1 MTFKSALEIDCG
13 LRFMYD
19 TLDIISPCGR
29 KMLLEGEMMTTKR
42 EIDFHY
48 RRLNEIYDKD
58 CTKIAHKLMCLKDIH
73 TTLNRLDSGTVL
85 DDIELFEVKYL
96 AIVSSEV
103 LELLQEQNIVAV
115 GLPHLGNVVEILDPD
130 GVNIPSFYVYDSY
143 SEELREVRKQI
154 KAIQGNGEDLPDEK
168 RQHLAVLLQKNADL
182 ELEIREML
190 SGKLREYAG
199 DLSVALRNLSF
210 LDILI
215 AKAGQ
220 MKKLGLCFPVVV
232 EDGETFYNGMF
243 NPAVRDALMAKGKE
257 YMPVDIEF
265 EREPVTI
272 IGANMGG
279 KTVVL
284 KSLALNQLLTQ
295 FGFGVA
301 AHDCCV
307 NLVGEVALCIGD
319 DQSMEKGISSFAAEM
334 MAINKVV
341 LKIRE
346 GRNLLALVDEP
357 ARTTNPVEGTALV
370 EGLLDVLGQ
379 IKGGFVLTTHYN
391 ILNGN
396 VKRYRVKGL
405 RDNIMDY
412 TLEVTHC
419 GDVPHEAVAIAES
432 LGIDPQWIECT
443 KRNLNN

>member
-73 TTLNRLDSGTVL
+73 TTLSRLENGAVL

-103 LELLQEQNIVAV
+103 LALLQEQNIVAV
-115 GLPHLGNVVEILDPD
+115 GLPHLGKVVEILDPD

-143 SEELREVRKQI
+143 SDELREVRKQI
-154 KAIQGNGEDLPDEK
+154 KAIQGNGEELPDDK
-168 RQHLAVLLQKNADL
+168 RQQLAVLLQRNADL

-190 SGKLREYAG
+190 SGRLREFAG

-243 NPAVRDALMAKGKE
+243 NPAVKDALVAKGKE

-307 NLVGEVALCIGD
+307 NLVDEVALCIGD
-319 DQSMEKGISSFAAEM
+319 DQSIEKGISSFAAEM

-346 GRNLLALVDEP
+346 GRNMLALVDEP

-370 EGLLDVLGQ
+370 EGLLDVLGE

-432 LGIDPQWIECT
+432 LGIDPQWVECT

>member
-1 MTFKSALEIDCG
+1 
-13 LRFMYD
+13 
-19 TLDIISPCGR
+19 
-29 KMLLEGEMMTTKR
+29 MMTTKR

-73 TTLNRLDSGTVL
+73 TTLSRLENGAVL

-103 LELLQEQNIVAV
+103 LALLQEQNIFAV
-115 GLPHLGNVVEILDPD
+115 GLPHLEKVVEILDPD

-143 SEELREVRKQI
+143 SDELREVRKQI
-154 KAIQGNGEDLPDEK
+154 KAIQGNGEELPDDK
-168 RQHLAVLLQKNADL
+168 RQQLAVLLQRNADL

-190 SGKLREYAG
+190 SGRLREFAG

-243 NPAVRDALMAKGKE
+243 NPAVKDALVAKGKE

-307 NLVGEVALCIGD
+307 NLVDEVALCIGD
-319 DQSMEKGISSFAAEM
+319 DQSIEKGISSFAAEM

-346 GRNLLALVDEP
+346 GRNMLALVDEP

-370 EGLLDVLGQ
+370 EGLLDVLGE

-432 LGIDPQWIECT
+432 LGIDPKWIECT

>member
-168 RQHLAVLLQKNADL
+168 RQFLAVLLQKNADL

>member
-73 TTLNRLDSGTVL
+73 TTLSRLENGAVL

-103 LELLQEQNIVAV
+103 LALLQEQNIVAV
-115 GLPHLGNVVEILDPD
+115 GLPHLEKVVEILDPD

-143 SEELREVRKQI
+143 SDELREVRKQI
-154 KAIQGNGEDLPDEK
+154 KAIQGNGEELPDDK
-168 RQHLAVLLQKNADL
+168 RQQLAVLLQRNADL

-190 SGKLREYAG
+190 SGRLREFAG
-199 DLSVALRNLSF
+199 DLAVALRNLSF

-243 NPAVRDALMAKGKE
+243 NPAVKDALVAKGKE

-307 NLVGEVALCIGD
+307 NLVDEVALCIGD
-319 DQSMEKGISSFAAEM
+319 DQSIEKGISSFAAEM

-346 GRNLLALVDEP
+346 GRNMLALVDEP

-370 EGLLDVLGQ
+370 EGLLDVLGE

-432 LGIDPQWIECT
+432 LGIDPKWIECT

>member
-73 TTLNRLDSGTVL
+73 TTLSRLENGAVL

-103 LELLQEQNIVAV
+103 LALLQEQNIVAV
-115 GLPHLGNVVEILDPD
+115 GLPHLGKVVEILDPD

-143 SEELREVRKQI
+143 SDELREVRKQI
-154 KAIQGNGEDLPDEK
+154 KAIQGNGEELPDDK
-168 RQHLAVLLQKNADL
+168 RQQLAVLLQRNADL

-190 SGKLREYAG
+190 SGRLREFAG

-243 NPAVRDALMAKGKE
+243 NPAVKDALVAKGKE

-265 EREPVTI
+265 ERELVTI

-307 NLVGEVALCIGD
+307 NLVDEVALCIGD
-319 DQSMEKGISSFAAEM
+319 DQSIEKGISSFAAEM

-346 GRNLLALVDEP
+346 GRNMLALVDEP

-370 EGLLDVLGQ
+370 EGLLDVLGE

-432 LGIDPQWIECT
+432 LGIDPKWIECT

>member
-73 TTLNRLDSGTVL
+73 TTLSRLENGAVL

-103 LELLQEQNIVAV
+103 LALLQEQNIFAV
-115 GLPHLGNVVEILDPD
+115 GLPHLEKVVEILDPD

-143 SEELREVRKQI
+143 SDELREVRKQI
-154 KAIQGNGEDLPDEK
+154 KAIQGNGEELPDDK
-168 RQHLAVLLQKNADL
+168 RQQLAVLLQRNADL

-190 SGKLREYAG
+190 SGRLREFAG

-243 NPAVRDALMAKGKE
+243 NPAVKDALVAKGKE

-307 NLVGEVALCIGD
+307 NLVDEVALCIGD
-319 DQSMEKGISSFAAEM
+319 DQSIEKGISSFAAEM

-346 GRNLLALVDEP
+346 GRNMLALVDEP

-370 EGLLDVLGQ
+370 EGLLDVLGE

-432 LGIDPQWIECT
+432 LGIDPKWIECT